1 MVVDSPTA
9 NLRAK
14 SVKRAGASPLTRTA
28 SVRLKATPW
37 RVSCL
42 RPDETE
48 IADAISIVRENHVLM
63 LSLGSLN
70 YALEE
75 YGRCECG

>member
-1 MVVDSPTA
+1 
-9 NLRAK
+9 
-14 SVKRAGASPLTRTA
+14 
-28 SVRLKATPW
+28 
-37 RVSCL
+37 L